1 MNMKSTS
8 KKISIVISVVTT
20 LLVVAL
26 LTMSVILCLSNGES
40 STSTSGVSAK
50 FMAEVITHDPTKL
63 DLPAWVIDT
72 ILIMIYVIIGVL
84 GTGIICYLIYIIT
97 WSIKRRT
104 GTLSAQVSHQEEEHE
119 GNPNLV
125 KLTLGEEVANEKSN

>member
-97 WSIKRRT
+97 
-104 GTLSAQVSHQEEEHE
+104 
-119 GNPNLV
+119 
-125 KLTLGEEVANEKSN
+125 